1 MFGRATRSL
10 LGGAAAAFD
19 RAATKLVYVQSARKR
34 RRHPAESLGHD
45 ERIEGLERLAAH
57 YDDPVVAGYFREP
70 RVIEPTFVDVG
81 TGRAGGETTELR
93 WPSAYEALL
102 PGVRDR
108 YHGKVENRL
117 AAARLVRRPGEP
129 RPVMILVHGYMTGG
143 YAFEERAWPSAWL
156 YRIGLDLAYFVLPFH
171 GVRAIADRKGP
182 PPFPASDPRVTNEG
196 FRQTLGDLRDLIHW
210 LLDCGHPS
218 VGLMGMSLGGY
229 ITALACT
236 LESELSFAVPV
247 IPLTSLAD
255 FARDQGRLG
264 STPVEEERE
273 HAALDRVHRVVSPLH
288 RESVLPPHRMLVIAA
303 RADRITP
310 IAHARRLAA
319 HFGAH
324 LECWHGGHLLQFGRA
339 EKFRLV
345 GRFLNQ
351 LGVIDRRRSAGR

>member
-19 RAATKLVYVQSARKR
+19 RAATRLVYLQTARKR

-45 ERIEGLERLAAH
+45 ERLAGLERLAAH
-57 YDDPVVAGYFREP
+57 YDEDVVADYFRPP
-70 RVIEPTFVDVG
+70 RTIEPAFVDAG
-81 TGRAGGETTELR
+81 TGPGGGEVTDIR
-93 WPSAYEALL
+93 WPSDYEALL
-102 PGVRDR
+102 PGVRER

-117 AAARLVRRPGEP
+117 AAARLVRHSGQARPA
-129 RPVMILVHGYMTGG
+129 MILVHGYMTGG
-143 YAFEERAWPSAWL
+143 YAFEQRAWPSSWL
-156 YRIGLDLAYFVLPFH
+156 YRLGLDLAYFVLPFH
-171 GVRAIADRKGP
+171 GVRAIGGRKGP

-196 FRQTLGDLRDLIHW
+196 FRQTLGDLRDLIGW
-210 LLDCGHPS
+210 LRERGHPS

-229 ITALACT
+229 ITALTCT
-236 LESELSFAVPV
+236 LEPDLSFAVPV

-264 STPVEEERE
+264 TTPEEEARE

-288 RESVLPPHRMLVIAA
+288 RESVLPPHRMLVVAA
-303 RADRITP
+303 RADQITP
-310 IAHARRLAA
+310 VAHARRLAA

-324 LECWHGGHLLQFGRA
+324 LETWHGGHLLQFGRA
-339 EKFRLV
+339 ETFRLV

-351 LGVIDRRRSAGR
+351 LGVIARQSPSRR